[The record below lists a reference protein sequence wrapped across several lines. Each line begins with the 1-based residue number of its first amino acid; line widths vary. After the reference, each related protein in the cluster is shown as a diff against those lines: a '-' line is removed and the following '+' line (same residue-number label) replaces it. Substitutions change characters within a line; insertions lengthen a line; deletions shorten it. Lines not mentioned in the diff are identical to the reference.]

1 MIVPENKDVFR
12 NHLLVLFLD
21 VELAGI
27 FSSHLSGLK
36 KKKFSLLGTLPHIMN
51 NEALL

>member
-1 MIVPENKDVFR
+1 MIVPKNKDVFR

-21 VELAGI
+21 IEVAGI
-27 FSSHLSGLK
+27 FSSHLSGLNF
-36 KKKFSLLGTLPHIMN
+36 FSLLGTLPHIMN